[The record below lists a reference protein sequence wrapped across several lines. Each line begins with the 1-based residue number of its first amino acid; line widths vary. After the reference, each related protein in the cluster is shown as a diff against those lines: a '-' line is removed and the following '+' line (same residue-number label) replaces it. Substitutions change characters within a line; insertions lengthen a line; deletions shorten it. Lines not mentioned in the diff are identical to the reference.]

1 MRMVAAASAIL
12 AVAGILAAVAPRMA
26 RGARAATPRVARRA
40 RAASA
45 ESACEVGPL
54 APFVDQGA
62 GKEARS
68 VADIVD
74 VSCEPLYAGASVQL
88 SARELYARCEK
99 KLAWSVPSPYAQP
112 VRGDAFK
119 VTLDEDANATVVF
132 WAGPGCAPGEAL
144 ISAHLEESPY
154 STVTTTFTILPPQE
168 TEPGMT
174 ALPNSAVESTNRS
187 AATILELEF
196 PASDGGKYVSVTA
209 PALERRCGAGPKVV
223 WVGAGARLLS
233 AGKESVDKVKLD
245 SNGNAFVAVL
255 AGASCETGES
265 VIVATLEESP
275 YTEYTTS
282 FTLLPPTSG

>member
-26 RGARAATPRVARRA
+26 RGARAATPRVTRDA

-45 ESACEVGPL
+45 ERPCELSTL

-74 VSCEPLYAGASVQL
+74 VSCESVYAGQKVRL
-88 SARELYARCEK
+88 SAIELYNRCEK
-99 KLAWSVPSPYAQP
+99 KLAWSVPSPYAPP
-112 VRGDAFK
+112 VRHDAFY
-119 VTLDEDANATVVF
+119 VTLDEDATATAVF
-132 WAGPGCAPGEAL
+132 WAGPGCAPGESL
-144 ISAHLEESPY
+144 IAAHLEAAPY
-154 STVTTTFTILPPQE
+154 ATVTTTFTILPPQE
-168 TEPGMT
+168 TEAGMT

-187 AATILELEF
+187 AATVLELEF
-196 PASDGGKYVSVTA
+196 PASDAGKYVSVTA
-209 PALERRCGAGPKVV
+209 PALQRRCGAGPKVV
-223 WVGAGARLLS
+223 WVGAGARLLT
-233 AGKESVDKVKLD
+233 AGKESVDKVQLD
-245 SNGNAFVAVL
+245 GNGNAFVAVL
-255 AGASCETGES
+255 AGASCEPGES
-265 VIVATLEESP
+265 VILATLEEPP